1 MWYVFH
7 LDFLF
12 VFSLEKDRK
21 MKMLSNPTTNQL
33 ISSLFQFNDWKI
45 STIFY
50 QKILQYFYCC
60 HHRRRHR
67 YRRKQYLL
75 IDDHNNNNN
84 NNEYNNDGNDN
95 FINHHHHYCQTFKS
109 SMFMLKHPWQTLC
122 FIIQIFILIG
132 MFFYCLLLGF
142 WSIFFSLD

>member
-1 MWYVFH
+1 
-7 LDFLF
+7 
-12 VFSLEKDRK
+12 
-21 MKMLSNPTTNQL
+21 MLSNPTTNQL
-33 ISSLFQFNDWKI
+33 ISSLFHFNDWKI

-75 IDDHNNNNN
+75 IDDHNNN
-84 NNEYNNDGNDN
+84 EDNNDGNDN
-95 FINHHHHYCQTFKS
+95 FINHYHCQTFKS

-132 MFFYCLLLGF
+132 MFFLPVITFGFLVDIFLLRLTHTHKNHSQQI
-142 WSIFFSLD
+142 SI